1 MANFK
6 IDGTHIHIGG
16 DISISE
22 GESLYT
28 FLKDLPFFKK
38 EVTVDMK
45 RVEMWDTSSI
55 QTFISWM
62 KSTEMTVIWKNIPEE
77 MVHDLKIMGLSSL
90 FKGVQ
95 K

>member
-6 IDGTHIHIGG
+6 IDGNTVYISG

-22 GESLYT
+22 GESLYN
-28 FLKDLPFFKK
+28 FLRGMPFFKE

-45 RVEMWDTSSI
+45 RVESWDTSSF
-55 QTFISWM
+55 QTFISWI
-62 KSTEMTVIWKNIPEE
+62 KSTKMSVKWKNIPEE
-77 MVHDLKIMGLSSL
+77 MSKDLKITGLSTL

>member
-6 IDGTHIHIGG
+6 IDGNIVYISG

-22 GESLYT
+22 GESLYN
-28 FLKDLPFFKK
+28 FLRGMPFFKE

-45 RVEMWDTSSI
+45 RVESWDTSSF

-62 KSTEMTVIWKNIPEE
+62 KSTKMSVKWKNIPEG
-77 MVHDLKIMGLSSL
+77 MLQDLKITGLSTL

>member
-6 IDGTHIHIGG
+6 IDGTAVYISG

-22 GESLYT
+22 GESLYN
-28 FLKDLPFFKK
+28 FLRGMPFFKE

-45 RVEMWDTSSI
+45 RVESWDTSSF

-62 KSTEMTVIWKNIPEE
+62 KSTEMSVKWKNIPEE
-77 MVHDLKIMGLSSL
+77 MSQDLKITGLSTL